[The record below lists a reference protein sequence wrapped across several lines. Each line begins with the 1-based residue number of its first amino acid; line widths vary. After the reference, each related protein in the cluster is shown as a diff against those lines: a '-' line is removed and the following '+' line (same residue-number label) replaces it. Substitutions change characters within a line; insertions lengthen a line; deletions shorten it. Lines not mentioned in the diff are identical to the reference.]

1 MGSVIHNTGAGEMS
15 KIIGVRR
22 RRRNAKRWRELLSRF
37 GSSGLEVSTF
47 RRCES
52 VSTASF
58 YRWRSR
64 LGGDDCAVT
73 ATEPSPAA
81 FVDLGALNCGLVDAS
96 GGIELRL
103 DLGGGLSL
111 HLVRR

>member
-1 MGSVIHNTGAGEMS
+1 MS
-15 KIIGVRR
+15 KVMVGRR
-22 RRRNAKRWRELLSRF
+22 RRRNAGQWRELMSRF
-37 GSSGLEVSTF
+37 KASGLEVSTF
-47 RRCES
+47 CRRES

-64 LGGDDCAVT
+64 LGGDHCAVT
-73 ATEPSPAA
+73 ATEPLPAA
-81 FVDLGALNCGLVDAS
+81 FVDLGALNCGLIGAS
-96 GGIELRL
+96 GGIELHL